1 MNKNRIILSFSRSAF
16 YYEKNADIQKQT
28 ALDLSNF
35 AKNIDGLGI
44 DLGCG
49 TGFLSDIL
57 KKNIIGVDISKNMIE
72 IYKQKNNL
80 ATVCDIENL
89 PFKDNSF
96 DFAIS
101 NFSLHWTDLNKS
113 IREIHRVLKKDS
125 KLYFCMPVE
134 GSLNIVK
141 KVLGYDNFNFLDEYS
156 VLEITRK
163 YLKIENYFSKDYI
176 KTFNS
181 GIEFL
186 NHLHYTGSAIGK
198 EGLTFG
204 EKKRIY
210 EKFKGLKGNIK
221 LNFKVMFVRGKK

>member
-1 MNKNRIILSFSRSAF
+1 MNKNRIILSFSRSALH
-16 YYEKNADIQKQT
+16 YDKNADIQKQT
-28 ALDLSNF
+28 ALYLSNLV
-35 AKNIDGLGI
+35 KNIDGLGI

-57 KKNIIGVDISKNMIE
+57 KKNIVGIDISKNMIE

-80 ATVCDIENL
+80 ATVCDIEDL
-89 PFKDNSF
+89 PFKDSSF

-113 IREIHRVLKKDS
+113 IKEICRVLKKDS
-125 KLYFCMPVE
+125 KFYFCMPVE

-141 KVLGYDNFNFLDEYS
+141 NVLGYDNFNFLDEDS
-156 VLEITRK
+156 ILEITKK
-163 YLKIENYFSKDYI
+163 YFKIENYFSKEYI

-181 GIEFL
+181 GIELL
-186 NHLHYTGSAIGK
+186 NYLHYTGSAIGK

-210 EKFKGLKGNIK
+210 EKFKGLKGNVN
-221 LNFKVMFVRGKK
+221 LNFKVIFAYVRK